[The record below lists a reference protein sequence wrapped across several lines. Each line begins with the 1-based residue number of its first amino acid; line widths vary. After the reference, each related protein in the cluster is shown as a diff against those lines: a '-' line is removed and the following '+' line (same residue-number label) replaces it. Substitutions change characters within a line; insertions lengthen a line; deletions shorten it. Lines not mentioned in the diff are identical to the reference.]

1 MLRRKGIIAGMVI
14 LVMATCSFVIKI
26 FIDDRSDNKAQQ
38 EFIAT
43 KEETSIVTLKEKLNE
58 QYVGVDVKTTA
69 KKELVLQ
76 VVADEERFNFVK
88 KEIEPI
94 AKSVMATSFLKDYT
108 IVFERW
114 ELTSVNNKNIQID
127 KELSSFFK
135 MIVEGLKEFEAFKS
149 ISTDHQSFITIQT
162 SISGSGKEA
171 QQIALAMEEAVN
183 EVLHSEERKAVP
195 SKKIYAIKVVNS
207 QGEILIE

>member
-1 MLRRKGIIAGMVI
+1 VLRRKGIIAGMVI

-171 QQIALAMEEAVN
+171 QQMALAMAEAVN

-195 SKKIYAIKVVNS
+195 SKKNYAIKVVNS

>member
-1 MLRRKGIIAGMVI
+1 VLRRKGIIAGMVI

>member
-1 MLRRKGIIAGMVI
+1 MRRKGIIAGMVI

-171 QQIALAMEEAVN
+171 QQMALAMAEAVN

-195 SKKIYAIKVVNS
+195 SKNIYAIKVVNS

>member
-1 MLRRKGIIAGMVI
+1 MLRRKGLIAGMVI
-14 LVMATCSFVIKI
+14 LVIVTCSFAFKI
-26 FIDDRSDNKAQQ
+26 FADDRSGNKGQQ

-43 KEETSIVTLKEKLNE
+43 KEETSIATLKEKLNE
-58 QYVGVDVKTTA
+58 RYVGVDVKTTA

-94 AKSVMATSFLKDYT
+94 AESVMATSFLKDYT

-135 MIVEGLKEFEAFKS
+135 LIVEGLKEFDVFKS
-149 ISTDHQSFITIQT
+149 ISTDHQTFIIIQT

-171 QQIALAMEEAVN
+171 QQMAMAMAEAVN
-183 EVLHSEERKAVP
+183 GVLHTEEQKALAP
-195 SKKIYAIKVVNS
+195 KNIYTIKVVNS
-207 QGEILIE
+207 QGEMLIE

>member
-94 AKSVMATSFLKDYT
+94 AKSVMETSFLKDYT

-127 KELSSFFK
+127 KELSSFLK

-171 QQIALAMEEAVN
+171 QQMALAMAEAVN

-195 SKKIYAIKVVNS
+195 SKNIYAIKVVNS

>member
-1 MLRRKGIIAGMVI
+1 MVI

-43 KEETSIVTLKEKLNE
+43 KEETSIATLKEKLNE
-58 QYVGVDVKTTA
+58 RYVGVDVKTTA

-94 AKSVMATSFLKDYT
+94 AKSVMATSFLKDYS

-162 SISGSGKEA
+162 SINGSGKEA
-171 QQIALAMEEAVN
+171 QQIALAMAEAVN

-195 SKKIYAIKVVNS
+195 SKNIYAIKVVNS

>member
-26 FIDDRSDNKAQQ
+26 FIDDRSDNKGQQ

-43 KEETSIVTLKEKLNE
+43 KEETSIATLKEKLNE
-58 QYVGVDVKTTA
+58 RYVGVDVKTTA

-94 AKSVMATSFLKDYT
+94 AKSVMATSFLKDYS
-108 IVFERW
+108 IVYERW

-162 SISGSGKEA
+162 SINGSGKEA
-171 QQIALAMEEAVN
+171 QQIALAMAEAVN

-195 SKKIYAIKVVNS
+195 SKNIYAIKVVNS

>member
-1 MLRRKGIIAGMVI
+1 MRRKGIIAGMVI

-127 KELSSFFK
+127 KELSSFLK

-171 QQIALAMEEAVN
+171 QQMALAMAEAVN

-195 SKKIYAIKVVNS
+195 SKNIYAIKVVNS

>member
-1 MLRRKGIIAGMVI
+1 MIAAMVI
-14 LVMATCSFVIKI
+14 VIMATCSFVIKI
-26 FIDDRSDNKAQQ
+26 FADDWSDNKAQQ
-38 EFIAT
+38 ELIAT
-43 KEETSIVTLKEKLNE
+43 KEETSIATLKEKLNE
-58 QYVGVDVKTTA
+58 RYVGVDVKTTA

-94 AKSVMATSFLKDYT
+94 AKSVMATSFLKDYS
-108 IVFERW
+108 IVYERW

-162 SISGSGKEA
+162 SINGSGKEA
-171 QQIALAMEEAVN
+171 QQIALAMAEAVN

-195 SKKIYAIKVVNS
+195 SKNIYAIKVVNS

>member
-43 KEETSIVTLKEKLNE
+43 KEETSIATLKEKLNE
-58 QYVGVDVKTTA
+58 RYVGVDVKTTA

-94 AKSVMATSFLKDYT
+94 AKSVMATSFLKDYS
-108 IVFERW
+108 IVYERW

-162 SISGSGKEA
+162 LINGSGKEA
-171 QQIALAMEEAVN
+171 QQIALAMAEAVN

-195 SKKIYAIKVVNS
+195 SKNIYAIKVVNS

>member
-1 MLRRKGIIAGMVI
+1 VLRRKGIIAGMVI

-26 FIDDRSDNKAQQ
+26 FIDDRSDNKGQQ

-43 KEETSIVTLKEKLNE
+43 KEETSIATLKEKLNE
-58 QYVGVDVKTTA
+58 RYVGVDVKTTA

-94 AKSVMATSFLKDYT
+94 AKSVMATSFLKDYS
-108 IVFERW
+108 IVYERW

-162 SISGSGKEA
+162 SINGSGKEA
-171 QQIALAMEEAVN
+171 QQIALAMAEAVN

-195 SKKIYAIKVVNS
+195 SKNIYAIKVVNS

>member
-171 QQIALAMEEAVN
+171 QQMALAMAEAVN

-195 SKKIYAIKVVNS
+195 SKKNYAIKVVNS